1 MKHIYQ
7 IEKTDNACVAFGRFD
22 GMHRGHRSVVQTLVR
37 EAKSRAVPSV
47 LVSFVPPEETF
58 VYTSEEEKEHL
69 LKDSGLDVLISCS
82 ENEASNPV
90 SFIKKTGASCL
101 VYGDYRGNKDDCE
114 QSAPEQCAPLHAQLS
129 IRKAAQ
135 EFGIPIVVCERVC
148 ASDDSCAAGGKNGK
162 AISMEMLDRT
172 FERHDFDTFSRL
184 CGCPYMMI
192 GEVLHGK
199 GLGKTVGMPTA
210 NLGLAPNKK
219 KPPEGVY
226 ATLTRIDGEVF
237 KGLTNIGRRP
247 SVDNGAHITVET
259 FLLDFSRD
267 IYGKKIEL
275 NVCAFIRNVKKFAG
289 LGEVQKQV
297 QKDSI
302 VARSLLADCI
312 WASD

>member
-7 IEKTDNACVAFGRFD
+7 IEKTDNACAAFGRFD

-47 LVSFVPPEETF
+47 LVSFVPPEGTF

-82 ENEASNPV
+82 EKEKSDPAAL
-90 SFIKKTGASCL
+90 IKKTGASCI
-101 VYGDYRGNKDDCE
+101 VCGKCAEDER
-114 QSAPEQCAPLHAQLS
+114 EQCEPLNAQPA

-135 EFGIPIVVCERVC
+135 ELGIPIVMCEEVFE
-148 ASDDSCAAGGKNGK
+148 NGE
-162 AISMEMLDRT
+162 AIFMPMLDAA
-172 FERHDFDTFSRL
+172 FERGDFDAFSRL
-184 CGCPYMMI
+184 CGRPYMMI

-210 NLGLAPNKK
+210 NLAVAPNKK

-247 SVDNGAHITVET
+247 SIDNGAHITVET

>member
-7 IEKTDNACVAFGRFD
+7 IEKTDNACAAFGRFD
-22 GMHRGHRSVVQTLVR
+22 GMHKGHRSVVQTLVR

-47 LVSFVPPEETF
+47 LVSFVPPEGTF
-58 VYTSEEEKEHL
+58 VYTSEEEKALL
-69 LKDSGLDVLISCS
+69 LKNNGLDVLISCS
-82 ENEASNPV
+82 ENEASDTI
-90 SFIKKTGASCL
+90 SLIKKMGVSCL
-101 VYGDYRGNKDDCE
+101 VCGDYRGNKDDCAE
-114 QSAPEQCAPLHAQLS
+114 DDPGQCAPLCAQLS

-135 EFGIPIVVCERVC
+135 ELGIPIVMCEKIFENG
-148 ASDDSCAAGGKNGK
+148 DKGAADGKSGK

-172 FERHDFDTFSRL
+172 FERHDFDAFSRL
-184 CGCPYMMI
+184 CGRPYMMI

-210 NLGLAPNKK
+210 NLAVAPNKK

-247 SVDNGAHITVET
+247 SVDNDAHITVET

-275 NVCAFIRNVKKFAG
+275 NVCAFIRNIKKFAG

-297 QKDSI
+297 QKDI
-302 VARSLLADCI
+302 GAARTLLSACSLPPL
-312 WASD
+312 

>member
-7 IEKTDNACVAFGRFD
+7 IEKTDNACAAFGRFD
-22 GMHRGHRSVVQTLVR
+22 GLHRGHRSVVQTLVR

-47 LVSFVPPEETF
+47 LVSFVPPEGTF
-58 VYTSEEEKEHL
+58 VYTSEEEKENL
-69 LKDSGLDVLISCS
+69 LKNSGLDVLISCS
-82 ENEASNPV
+82 EKEESDPV
-90 SFIKKTGASCL
+90 ALIKKTGASCI
-101 VYGDYRGNKDDCE
+101 VCGDYRGNKDDCAE
-114 QSAPEQCAPLHAQLS
+114 DAPAQCAPLCAQLS

-135 EFGIPIVVCERVC
+135 ELGIPIVLCEEVFENG
-148 ASDDSCAAGGKNGK
+148 DKGAADGK
-162 AISMEMLDRT
+162 AISMPMLDAA
-172 FERHDFDTFSRL
+172 FERGDFDAFSRL
-184 CGCPYMMI
+184 CGRPYMMI

-210 NLGLAPNKK
+210 NLAVAPNKK
-219 KPPEGVY
+219 KPPESVY